1 MAFCPAPA
9 SRTDWMGVG
18 ARLGHRLVSLLAL
31 LACLALLSYFIS
43 LCVRKYLEGS
53 TATAESYSHTQRQ
66 PFPQLT
72 CNPTLTYAVAAAGAV
87 VPC

>member
-18 ARLGHRLVSLLAL
+18 ARLGHRLISLFAL

-72 CNPTLTYAVAAAGAV
+72 CNPNPHIVAAADAV

>member
-1 MAFCPAPA
+1 MVLAFCRTPAC
-9 SRTDWMGVG
+9 RTDLMGVA

-31 LACLALLSYFIS
+31 LACLALLSYFIR

-72 CNPTLTYAVAAAGAV
+72 CNPTLT
-87 VPC
+87 